1 MAQRQQNNI
10 WRMLL
15 EVPYLHRLRS
25 RLTILSTVKY
35 SLWFC
40 HTINDIIA
48 ETWSL
53 TFWKYGVMIC
63 WLLNVAVELRIIE
76 VSYLHRLR
84 SRLTLLP
91 GKYSLWFCHTI
102 NDIIAETWS
111 LTFWKYGVMICWILN
126 VAVELLS
133 SQFTVLSH
141 FLHYFS
147 VCRNC
152 RINRQSSF
160 LQLATCLFKRLR
172 LLPTHNLLLKY
183 SVT

>member
-25 RLTILSTVKY
+25 RLTLFSTVKY
-35 SLWFC
+35 SLLML
-40 HTINDIIA
+40 I
-48 ETWSL
+48 L
-53 TFWKYGVMIC
+53 
-63 WLLNVAVELRIIE
+63 E
-76 VSYLHRLR
+76 VSYFHRLR

-133 SQFTVLSH
+133 SHFTVLSH

-147 VCRNC
+147 VCGNC

-183 SVT
+183 SVI